1 MAKEEMQ
8 LDLFGHEIPVSQ
20 VQYKKQGGRKETIK
34 DCFRKMYGFKEG
46 HTCKECK
53 YINRYLYRG
62 NVYNKCQK
70 MGISHSPATDIR
82 LKDTACRLF
91 EASNEHV

>member
-8 LDLFGHEIPVSQ
+8 IDLFGHEIPVSEAQ
-20 VQYKKQGGRKETIK
+20 NRKKTGRRETIK

-46 HTCKECK
+46 HTCDEC
-53 YINRYLYRG
+53 RYLKRYRYG
-62 NVYNKCQK
+62 SGIYNKCQK
-70 MGISHSPATDIR
+70 IGITNSPATDIR

-91 EASNEHV
+91 EASDEHV